1 MAWERSFQ
9 KRVNDIRTDE
19 LHWQAVNY
27 KIEVAFNALWEITP
41 VLVTVVAFLVSCH
54 HHIPH
59 FCQRPPVR
67 AGILALGIGN
77 HLVRALLT
85 IT

>member
-19 LHWQAVNY
+19 LHWQATNY

-41 VLVTVVAFLVSCH
+41 ILVTVVAFLVSRKWS
-54 HHIPH
+54 HIH
-59 FCQRPPVR
+59 FFPLMEP
-67 AGILALGIGN
+67 
-77 HLVRALLT
+77 
-85 IT
+85 

>member
-19 LHWQAVNY
+19 LHWQATNY

-41 VLVTVVAFLVSCH
+41 VLVTVVAFLVSLRSFH
-54 HHIPH
+54 D
-59 FCQRPPVR
+59 PP
-67 AGILALGIGN
+67 
-77 HLVRALLT
+77 LLS
-85 IT
+85 

>member
-19 LHWQAVNY
+19 LHWQATNY

-41 VLVTVVAFLVSCH
+41 VLVTVVAFLVSYLRSALC
-54 HHIPH
+54 
-59 FCQRPPVR
+59 VR
-67 AGILALGIGN
+67 LATFSEQG
-77 HLVRALLT
+77 
-85 IT
+85 